1 MGLNPRLGGGK
12 ELQLLCI
19 FRKKFMDFRE
29 YRSHD
34 AVGLAKLVRSGEISA
49 ENLLDIAIARHKQVN
64 PTINAVVT
72 ELFEFARDSAKKIN
86 KEAPFCGVP
95 FLMKDL
101 GLQIKGTRYTNASRI
116 QKDYISTE
124 TSTVAQKILDS
135 GLLVM
140 GKSNTSEF
148 GTSPFV
154 ESELY
159 GPARNPWNTK
169 YTTGGSSGGSAAAVA
184 AGIVPLATAND
195 GGGSIRIPASCN
207 GLMGLKPSRL
217 RVSHGPQDGL
227 TWSGAANH
235 ELCVSRSVRDTAQYL
250 DVVMGNSIG
259 DPYILQ
265 KPDMPYMKAIEIVPR
280 KLKIAYSDEHPFN
293 EQDPENVAAIK
304 HTIALLKDAG
314 HEVEQIA
321 IPYDSKLVRD
331 CLYTLVMG
339 ELSATIDHVAAMQGK
354 KAHIDDIEP
363 TNWLLYILG
372 KNLSANEFCQ
382 AKLQWNVL
390 CRQMEKFH
398 QKYDI
403 LLTPTLG
410 MRPFE
415 IGALQPK
422 PWELTALKSL
432 NKLGMSGLLKHS
444 SLIEDTKEK
453 IFKWMPYPALANLT
467 GQPCVSLPLYQ
478 STDGLPIGVM
488 FTAPFGDE
496 ATLLQLSRQLE
507 DIQPWLQNVPKI

>member
-1 MGLNPRLGGGK
+1 MTFN
-12 ELQLLCI
+12 
-19 FRKKFMDFRE
+19 E
-29 YRSHD
+29 YRNHD
-34 AVGLAKLVRSGEISA
+34 AVGLAAKVKSGEVSA
-49 ENLLDIAIARHKQVN
+49 TELLDIAIARHHEVN
-64 PTINAVVT
+64 STINAVIT
-72 ELFEFARDSAKKIN
+72 ELFDYARDATKSIN

-95 FLMKDL
+95 FLIKDL

-116 QKDYISTE
+116 QKDYISQE
-124 TSTVAQKILDS
+124 TSYAAQKIIDS
-135 GLLVM
+135 GLVVM
-140 GKSNTSEF
+140 GKTNTSEF

-154 ESELY
+154 ENELF
-159 GPARNPWNTK
+159 GPSRNPWATHR
-169 YTTGGSSGGSAAAVA
+169 TTGGSSGGSAAAVA
-184 AGIVPLATAND
+184 AGIAPLATAND

-207 GLMGLKPSRL
+207 GLFGLKPSRM
-217 RVSHGPQDGL
+217 RVTHGPQDGL

-250 DVVMGNSIG
+250 DVVMGNTIG
-259 DPYILQ
+259 DPFLLQ
-265 KPDMPYMKAIEIVPR
+265 KPEIPYMQVLTSVPR
-280 KLKIAYSDEHPFN
+280 KLKIAFSDEHPFDN
-293 EQDPENVAAIK
+293 QDTENTAAIA
-304 HTIALLKDAG
+304 HTVAMLKDAG
-314 HEVEQIA
+314 HEVQRVA

-354 KAHIDDIEP
+354 TAHIDDIEP

-390 CRQMEKFH
+390 SRQMEKFH
-398 QKYDI
+398 NDYDL

-422 PWELTALKSL
+422 PWELSALKAA
-432 NKLGMSGLLKHS
+432 NRLGMSGLLKHT
-444 SLIEDTKEK
+444 SLIEETKAK

-467 GQPCVSLPLYQ
+467 GQPCASLPLYW
-478 STDGLPIGVM
+478 TKEGLPIGVM
-488 FTAPFGDE
+488 LTAPMGDE
-496 ATLLQLSRQLE
+496 ATILQVSKQLE
-507 DIQPWLQNVPKI
+507 DIQPWLLNYPKL